1 MYADRDFYE
10 NVYFG
15 EIIPAAS
22 FEKFI
27 SKAAEK
33 LDYLSNDNVPGY
45 TGTDEKIIE
54 KIKKAN
60 CKIADLLYSI
70 EQMEKSKNESVG
82 YTKNED
88 GSMKGKIVKS
98 ISAGNESITY
108 GEPTTQNDSLMSVL
122 FDDMAKNRLLF
133 NSIREYL
140 GKTGLLSQIL

>member
-1 MYADRDFYE
+1 MYADRNFYE

-15 EIIPAAS
+15 EMLPAES
-22 FEKFI
+22 FEKYI

-70 EQMEKSKNESVG
+70 EQMERSKNESAG
-82 YTKNED
+82 YTKEED
-88 GSMKGKIVKS
+88 GSMKGKIIKS
-98 ISAGNESITY
+98 ISSGSESITY
-108 GEPTTQNDSLMSVL
+108 GESASQNDSLMSVL
-122 FDDMAKNRLLF
+122 FDEKAKNRLLF
-133 NSIREYL
+133 ESIREYL